1 MGEKEDPVIIIED
14 PPGEDEKPGGTT
26 GGTTSGGSS
35 APAVDPITAQR
46 MNMFQ
51 QIYMQLWGEPA
62 PEAYLKSA
70 ANGGLNSYEFALQER
85 SKPAWTQTKAFK
97 DAFTSKASLAVQMG
111 AR

>member
-1 MGEKEDPVIIIED
+1 MPENPGEFEPTP
-14 PPGEDEKPGGTT
+14 PPGDGG
-26 GGTTSGGSS
+26 GGGGSDDSPSAPS

-97 DAFTSKASLAVQMG
+97 DAFTSKASLVVQMG